1 MMKVVNVAPINI
13 ESNDK
18 ILMLLTLKAK
28 LQPTKEQRQKLLRT
42 METFN
47 AACDTISREAYSS
60 KTYNKYKLQ
69 HQVYY
74 RVRKQYKLPAQ
85 LTIRAISKVVESYRV
100 ERRRLHIFDPHGAI
114 VYDQRIMSRKGL
126 DKVSLVTVDGRET
139 LPILTGSYA
148 SARKQQ
154 RRFLQYSS

>member
-1 MMKVVNVAPINI
+1 
-13 ESNDK
+13 
-18 ILMLLTLKAK
+18 MLLTLKAK
-28 LQPTKEQRQKLLRT
+28 LQPTKEQRQKLLST
-42 METFN
+42 MKTFN

-74 RVRKQYKLPAQ
+74 RVREQYKLPAQ
-85 LTIRAISKVVESYRV
+85 LTIRAISKVVESYGV

-148 SARKQQ
+148 SAREQQ

>member
-1 MMKVVNVAPINI
+1 
-13 ESNDK
+13 
-18 ILMLLTLKAK
+18 MLLTLKAK

-85 LTIRAISKVVESYRV
+85 LTIRAISKVVESYGV

-114 VYDQRIMSRKGL
+114 VYDQRIMSLKGL
-126 DKVSLVTVDGRET
+126 DKVSLDR
-139 LPILTGSYA
+139 
-148 SARKQQ
+148 
-154 RRFLQYSS
+154 

>member
-1 MMKVVNVAPINI
+1 
-13 ESNDK
+13 
-18 ILMLLTLKAK
+18 
-28 LQPTKEQRQKLLRT
+28 

-69 HQVYY
+69 QRLY
-74 RVRKQYKLPAQ
+74 RRIREQYMLPAQ

-114 VYDQRIMSRKGL
+114 VYDQRIMSFKGL

-148 SARKQQ
+148 SAREQQ